1 MTANPPTLGLR
12 RVTHLFRRYLAPQ
25 APAASLLALLL
36 LAGIGLQLVVP
47 QILRRF
53 IDNAT
58 GAGASAADLPTL
70 TGLALTFLG
79 VALATQLLGG
89 GATVLGAAVG
99 WGATNLLRRD
109 LLDHCLRLDMTF
121 HANRTAG
128 EMIERI
134 DGDVTALSDFFAQ
147 FLVRVFGGLLLL
159 VGILVVLWLENPL
172 LGLALTLFTIA
183 EVAVMVRLREV
194 AVPATTR
201 ERESNA
207 RLFGFVEEHL
217 AGLDD
222 VRANGGGAYALHR
235 FYAVAREFFRATQ
248 VAWLSRS
255 IVWLSSYALFVV
267 GMLVTIGASIPLVV
281 SGAISLGTAYMV
293 FQYLLMLQAPI
304 EQINQQL
311 QVLQRAGASV
321 GRIDELWRIG
331 SRLATSDAAEI
342 PEGPLAVS
350 FEGVTFRYHDAE
362 PEARPNL
369 CGVSLSLQPGEHL
382 GLLGRTGS
390 GKTTLTRLLVRFFDP
405 DAGRVLVGGV
415 DARRLPLARLRRR
428 VALVT
433 QEVQLFAASVR
444 DNLTFFDPDVEDA
457 RLRAALAAV
466 GLGEWLAGLPEGLD
480 TPLRS
485 GGGGLSAG
493 EAQLL
498 ALARVFLDDPGL
510 VILDEPSSRLD
521 PVTEQRLEG
530 ALAKLLA
537 GRSAVI
543 IAHRLETVERL
554 DAIAVLS
561 DGELVEWGSRAELA
575 NDPTSRY
582 ARLRRMSAGDGDAER
597 LLEELA

>member
-1 MTANPPTLGLR
+1 MTANPPTLGFR

-36 LAGIGLQLVVP
+36 LTGIGLQLLVP

-53 IDNAT
+53 IDSAT
-58 GAGASAADLPTL
+58 GGDLASL
-70 TGLALTFLG
+70 TSLALTFLG

-147 FLVRVFGGLLLL
+147 FLVRVLGGLLLL

-172 LGLALTLFTIA
+172 LGLALTLFTVA

-217 AGLDD
+217 AGLHD

-235 FYAVAREFFRATQ
+235 YFTIAREFFTATRT
-248 VAWLSRS
+248 AWMARS
-255 IVWLSSYALFVV
+255 IVWLSSYGLFVV
-267 GMLVTIGASIPLVV
+267 GMLVTIGSSIPLVV
-281 SGAISLGTAYMV
+281 SGAITLGTAYMV

-321 GRIDELWRIG
+321 GRIDELWRSE
-331 SRLATSDAAEI
+331 SRLARGDHGQLPAGA
-342 PEGPLAVS
+342 LAVA

-362 PEARPNL
+362 PDAGPNL
-369 CGVSLSLQPGEHL
+369 RGVTLSLRPGEHL

-405 DAGRVLVGGV
+405 DAGRVLLAGV
-415 DARRLPLARLRRR
+415 DARSVPLADLRRR

-444 DNLTFFDPDVEDA
+444 DNLTFFDPDIDDA
-457 RLRAALAAV
+457 RLHAALAAV
-466 GLGEWLAGLPEGLD
+466 GLAEWLAGLPAGLD

-521 PVTEQRLEG
+521 PVTEQRLER

-561 DGELVEWGSRAELA
+561 DGELIEWGSRSALA

-582 ARLRRMSAGDGDAER
+582 ARLRQLSAGDGDAET